1 MSVEAKDTSLPAIFA
16 INGLRA
22 GSRSWR
28 DYEEGK
34 LIVADVMPEDYERGI
49 EELAAYLCL

>member
-1 MSVEAKDTSLPAIFA
+1 MGVEVKDISLPVIFA
-16 INGLRA
+16 INGLRP

-34 LIVADVMPEDYERGI
+34 QIVADVMPDDYERGI
-49 EELAAYLCL
+49 EELADFLCL

>member
-1 MSVEAKDTSLPAIFA
+1 VGVEVKDISLPVILA
-16 INGLRA
+16 INGLLA
-22 GSRSWR
+22 GSRNWR

-34 LIVADVMPEDYERGI
+34 RIIADVMPDDYERGI

>member
-1 MSVEAKDTSLPAIFA
+1 VSVEVKDISLPVIFA

-34 LIVADVMPEDYERGI
+34 RIVADIMPEDYERGI
-49 EELAAYLCL
+49 VELTNYLCL

>member
-1 MSVEAKDTSLPAIFA
+1 MSVEVKDISLPAIFA

-22 GSRSWR
+22 GSRNWR

-34 LIVADVMPEDYERGI
+34 RIVADVMPDDYERGI